1 MKTILVIN
9 NKELFI
15 ELADKFSEHNVQH
28 IPSLDVCIDKKD
40 HLLKNADLIIPT
52 LMDVST
58 LSREHSMYL
67 AEGGFPIVIFVPNR
81 INMACKWFKPNVI
94 YIHDMN
100 DVYAHIGKLIN
111 LI

>member
-58 LSREHSMYL
+58 LSRERSAYL
-67 AEGGFPIVIFVPNR
+67 MQANFPIVIFVPNHVHMV
-81 INMACKWFKPNVI
+81 NTWFKPNMI
-94 YIHDMN
+94 YINDMKDIDN
-100 DVYAHIGKLIN
+100 HISKLIN